1 MSNDVFAGTK
11 QINYKCCD
19 VIVFFQ
25 GHTCGT
31 PVACIVWV
39 LSPAHV

>member
-1 MSNDVFAGTK
+1 MGAE
-11 QINYKCCD
+11 QITSALRYD
-19 VIVFFQ
+19 LAFQ